1 MKGQETI
8 ERVRDAL
15 SARSVFAEPYEKNGL
30 TVIPAASVRGGG
42 GQGKGESPDGT
53 RQGEGSGFGLSAR
66 PVGAY
71 VIEDGTVTWKPAFDR
86 NRAIALGAVVALAM
100 LWTFGRI
107 AKARAKRA
115 DREAEGQEL

>member
-8 ERVRDAL
+8 ERL
-15 SARSVFAEPYEKNGL
+15 SDTLSTKVVYGEPYEKNGL

-42 GQGKGESPDGT
+42 GGGEGESPDGT

-71 VIEDGTVTWKPAFDR
+71 VIEDGTVTWRAAFDR

-100 LWTFGRI
+100 LWTFVRI

-115 DREAEGQEL
+115 EH

>member
-30 TVIPAASVRGGG
+30 TVIPTASVRGGG
-42 GQGKGESPDGT
+42 GGGEGEAPEGKGH
-53 RQGEGSGFGLSAR
+53 GEGSGFGLSAR

-86 NRAIALGAVVALAM
+86 NRAIVLGAIVALAF
-100 LWTFGRI
+100 LWTMGRI

-115 DREAEGQEL
+115 DREAEGAER